1 MVYHRMV
8 HILFG
13 LENYMKIHQKYK
25 KLKVLYHV
33 FPSLVGFILYK
44 LYKYF
49 TKKDETFAFG
59 DDDAVFRLIYVD
71 WCGHCTVTKPE
82 FDKLGKVFTTNSGK
96 NVVIEKLNG
105 DTQRNLVEKLNV
117 DVRGYPTILFT
128 NNGITKKYNG
138 ERTFEAFEQYL
149 NGNVN

>member
-1 MVYHRMV
+1 MFLFLQNFQITPLNIG
-8 HILFG
+8 ILVA
-13 LENYMKIHQKYK
+13 LVI
-25 KLKVLYHV
+25 
-33 FPSLVGFILYK
+33 LVGFILYK

-138 ERTFEAFEQYL
+138 DRTFEAFEQYL
-149 NGNVN
+149 NANVN